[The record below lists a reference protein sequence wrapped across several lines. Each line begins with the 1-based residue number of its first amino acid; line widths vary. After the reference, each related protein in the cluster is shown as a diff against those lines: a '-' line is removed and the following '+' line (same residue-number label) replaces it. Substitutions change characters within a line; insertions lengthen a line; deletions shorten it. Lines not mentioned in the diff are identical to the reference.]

1 VPKDRTESAR
11 LQEIAARF
19 HGGKVLVLGE
29 VMLDEYVWGRVSR
42 ISPEAPVPVVEVERV
57 SHMPGGAANAAV
69 NVASLGGDVL
79 LAGVVGADSTA
90 EKLDSLLRDVGI
102 DTAGLKV
109 VDGRATTLKTR
120 VIAHQQQVVRVDREV
135 GGPIDKAIVD
145 DIIEYML
152 DSLAEVDGLLISDY
166 AKGVSAPDVL
176 SKGIAAAK
184 ALGKPVVVDPKGS
197 DFSKYCGAT
206 VITPNR
212 SEAVEASGVEIS
224 DDASVVLAGETLVRE
239 VGCDAVLI
247 TRGENGM
254 SLFDEDGVVTHLP
267 TFARAVYDVTGAGDT
282 VAGTLALALATGAK
296 LADCARIANVAAGVV
311 VGKVGTAVLT
321 AEELQSSL
329 GRSGT

>member
-1 VPKDRTESAR
+1 M
-11 LQEIAARF
+11 I
-19 HGGKVLVLGE
+19 
-29 VMLDEYVWGRVSR
+29 
-42 ISPEAPVPVVEVERV
+42 VVT
-57 SHMPGGAANAAV
+57 GGAANAAV

-109 VDGRATTLKTR
+109 VNGRATTLKTR
-120 VIAHQQQVVRVDREV
+120 VIAHHQQVVRVDREV

-166 AKGVSAPDVL
+166 AKGVSAPDVV

-197 DFSKYCGAT
+197 DFSKYSGAT
-206 VITPNR
+206 VITPNH

-254 SLFDEDGVVTHLP
+254 SLFDEDGLVTHLP

-282 VAGTLALALATGAK
+282 VAGTLALALALALATGAK
-296 LADCARIANVAAGVV
+296 FADCARIANIAAGVV